1 MKYLIMLFTLFSSGM
16 VMTLMTHMLT
26 GIFLNLL
33 LANPLAYASPVEQC
47 SINCLEPT
55 VIDPNLGIDV
65 VASGLNAPSNMVFVN
80 DNEILVLERYSG
92 IIKRIINDTLEQEP
106 LLDLNIASGAG
117 ERGLLGIALSKTTE
131 HSYIFI
137 YFTESEFDGG
147 TPIGNRLYKYELLNG
162 NLSNKN
168 LLLDLPYSPGP
179 YHNGGGLTIGPDN
192 NIYLTV
198 GDLDNVDDKVR
209 PNATTQNVE
218 GGVEPNGSG
227 GILRITQN
235 GDEVGRGIL
244 GNTYP
249 LSLYYAYG
257 IRNSFGIDFD
267 PVTLKLW
274 DTENGPNYG
283 DEINLVE
290 PGFNSGW
297 KEVQG
302 VWKLKGSNMGKELDN
317 KPEGLV
323 DFNGRGKYSTP
334 EFTWKERYG
343 PTAIKF
349 LVSDKLGIQ
358 YENDAFVGDIHN
370 GTLYHFEMNE
380 TRTGFSLEGLLGD
393 RIANSTSELR
403 QVIFGTGFGGI
414 TDLEVGNDG
423 YLYVLSYVNES
434 VYRIHPVKK

>member
-1 MKYLIMLFTLFSSGM
+1 MLFTLFSSGM
-16 VMTLMTHMLT
+16 LMTLMTLVLT
-26 GIFLNLL
+26 GIFLNLF
-33 LANPLAYASPVEQC
+33 LANPLAYPSPVEQC

-80 DNEILVLERYSG
+80 DDEILVLERYSG

-137 YFTESEFDGG
+137 YFTESETDGG
-147 TPIGNRLYKYELLNG
+147 TPIGNRLYRYELLNG

-168 LLLDLPYSPGP
+168 LLLDLPYFPGP

-192 NIYLTV
+192 NIYLTI

-267 PVTLKLW
+267 PMTLKLW

-323 DFNGRGKYSTP
+323 DFNGKGKYSTP

-349 LVSDKLGIQ
+349 LVSDKLGSQ

-380 TRTGFSLEGLLGD
+380 TRTGFSLDGPLGD

-414 TDLEVGNDG
+414 TDLEVGKDG

-434 VYRIHPVKK
+434 LYRIHPVKK

>member
-1 MKYLIMLFTLFSSGM
+1 MLT
-16 VMTLMTHMLT
+16 TLM
-26 GIFLNLL
+26 ILL
-33 LANPLAYASPVEQC
+33 LIGIILNPTLTSHVVYPSPIEQC
-47 SINCLEPT
+47 SIENCLQPT
-55 VIDPNLGIDV
+55 VIDPNLNVEV
-65 VASGLNAPSNMVFVN
+65 VASGLIAPSNMVFINV
-80 DNEILVLERYSG
+80 NEILVLERYSG
-92 IIKRIINDTLEQEP
+92 KIKRILNDTLQQEP
-106 LLDLNIASGAG
+106 LLDLNIASGSG
-117 ERGLLGIALSKTTE
+117 ERGLLGIAFSKTNE
-131 HSYIFI
+131 HSYVFI

-162 NLSNKN
+162 ILTSKK

-198 GDLDNVDDKVR
+198 GDLDNVDDKAR

-218 GGVEPNGSG
+218 GGMEPNGSG
-227 GILRITQN
+227 GILRITQD

-249 LSLYYAYG
+249 LNLYYAYG

-267 PVTLKLW
+267 PMTHKLW

-297 KEVQG
+297 KNVQG

-323 DFNGRGKYSTP
+323 DFEGKGKYSTP

-349 LVSDKLGIQ
+349 LVSDKLGKQ

-370 GTLYHFEMNE
+370 GTLYHFEMNK
-380 TRTGFSLEGLLGD
+380 TRTGFSLEGSLGD
-393 RIANSTSELR
+393 RIANSSAELR
-403 QVIFGTGFGGI
+403 PVIFGSGFGGI
-414 TDLEVGNDG
+414 TDIEVGNDG

-434 VYRIHPVKK
+434 VYRIHPVKQ